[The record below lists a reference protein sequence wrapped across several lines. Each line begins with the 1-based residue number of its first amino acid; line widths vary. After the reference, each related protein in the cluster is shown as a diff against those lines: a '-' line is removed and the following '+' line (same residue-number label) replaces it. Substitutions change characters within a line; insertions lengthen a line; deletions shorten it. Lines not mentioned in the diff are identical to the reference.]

1 MQWTEAVVSE
11 GPSSQSPAL
20 GCQDPAVGPLCPGFL
35 GVRGWGDMSCSGAG
49 PSPMLKSFGFT
60 PLGRPFADC
69 AVALKPRLAPALLT
83 LDSRSRPPESE
94 SDLWQQTPPRDAEA
108 FAPLVAITEYHGL
121 GASAR
126 RFSFPQF

>member
-20 GCQDPAVGPLCPGFL
+20 GCQDPVVGPLCPGFL

-69 AVALKPRLAPALLT
+69 AVALKPRLAPAFLT
-83 LDSRSRPPESE
+83 LDSRVPGLPSLNLTSGSRPLREMPR
-94 SDLWQQTPPRDAEA
+94 LW
-108 FAPLVAITEYHGL
+108 FL
-121 GASAR
+121 GCLR
-126 RFSFPQF
+126 LP